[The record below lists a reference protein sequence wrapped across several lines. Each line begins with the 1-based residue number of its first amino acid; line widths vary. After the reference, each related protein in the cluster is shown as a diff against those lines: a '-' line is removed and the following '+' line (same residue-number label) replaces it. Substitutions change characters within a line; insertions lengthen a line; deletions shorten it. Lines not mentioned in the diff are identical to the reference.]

1 MHNREQLLQAR
12 EEAMQKIRTGTM
24 NDPVFENAL
33 KLAGEGR
40 KVEEFG
46 GDYFETILP
55 KRKSEMASGRVF
67 LNPVKRSHGL
77 GTSAATYQAMTAAE
91 SLARTGK
98 SKLAEGAGAKDLN
111 QIAAFLQKHVMPTS
125 ISSVGTK
132 GSRGNA
138 TDEQILLRAAA
149 LYGDTYNGFDP
160 KTGMP
165 FNMMKGQTGVVG
177 RDAGHFIGHASRPD
191 LSNDP
196 YNIGYQNQYE
206 NKGQSAAE
214 KIASQEGRVATG
226 TEIADMLWKSIVN
239 RTVEDVKLPPRN
251 TKEGKAAYE
260 ALMGPINAKLDQS
273 RMAGQIFI
281 V

>member
-1 MHNREQLLQAR
+1 MDREDLLRLRNDTQLGVNRGDF
-12 EEAMQKIRTGTM
+12 ID
-24 NDPVFENAL
+24 DPVFLNAL

-40 KVEEFG
+40 KVEEYA
-46 GDYFETILP
+46 GDYFDAVLP
-55 KRKSEMASGRVF
+55 KRKSDMKSGRVF
-67 LNPVKRSHGL
+67 LNPVERSHGL
-77 GTSAATYQAMTAAE
+77 GTSAATYQAMSAAE
-91 SLARTGK
+91 SQARTGK

-160 KTGMP
+160 KSGMP

-214 KIASQEGRVATG
+214 KIASQQGRVATG

-239 RTVEDVKLPPRN
+239 RTVEDVKLPR
-251 TKEGKAAYE
+251 KGSAAFKS
-260 ALMGPINAKLDQS
+260 LMGPINAKVNQS
-273 RMAGQIFI
+273 RMAGQIFM

>member
-1 MHNREQLLQAR
+1 VHTRNQLLQAR
-12 EEAMQKIRTGTM
+12 DEAMQKIRTGTM

-55 KRKSEMASGRVF
+55 KRKSDMASGRVF
-67 LNPVKRSHGL
+67 LNPVERSHGL
-77 GTSAATYQAMTAAE
+77 STSAATYQAMAAAE
-91 SLARTGK
+91 NMARTGK
-98 SKLAEGAGAKDLN
+98 SKIVEGAGAKDLN

-160 KTGMP
+160 KSGMP

-214 KIASQEGRVATG
+214 KIASQQGRVATG

-239 RTVEDVKLPPRN
+239 RTVEDVKLPRKN
-251 TKEGKAAYE
+251 SAEFK
-260 ALMGPINAKLDQS
+260 ALMGPINAKVNQS